1 MYVIKDML
9 DKILKYTEKPM
20 VFEPGEP
27 KFWDDPHI
35 SKSMLEAHLNQN
47 NDAASR
53 KVETID
59 KTVENLINSGVLRPG
74 MKLLDLG
81 CGPGLYAERLAKA
94 GINVV
99 GIDISTRSIGYAKAE
114 AEKKKLTI
122 EYCCMNFFDMDFNNE
137 FDAVIQ
143 IYGEL
148 NTFSDARLS
157 KLFDS
162 VKKALKPDGVFIFD
176 VTTRTYRLK
185 NNRSNN
191 WYVSEGG
198 FWRPEKHLVL
208 EMGFDYP
215 ELDIWLDQYITID
228 EENYK
233 VYRNWFHDYSLESIK
248 KVLDREGFVPVKV
261 WNDLT
266 GSEYSSNGEWIAIA
280 ANKSMV

>member
-9 DKILKYTEKPM
+9 DKILKYTEKP
-20 VFEPGEP
+20 VAFEPGEP

-35 SKSMLEAHLNQN
+35 SKSMLEAHLDQN

-53 KVETID
+53 KIETID

-81 CGPGLYAERLAKA
+81 CGPGLYAERLTKA

-114 AEKKKLTI
+114 SEKKKLTI

-143 IYGEL
+143 VYGEL

-176 VTTRTYRLK
+176 VTTRTHRLK

-280 ANKSMV
+280 AKVI

>member
-9 DKILKYTEKPM
+9 DKILKYTEKPV
-20 VFEPGEP
+20 VFELGEP

-35 SKSMLEAHLNQN
+35 SKSMLEAHLDQN

>member
-9 DKILKYTEKPM
+9 DKILKYTEKPV

-35 SKSMLEAHLNQN
+35 SKSMLEAHLDQN

-114 AEKKKLTI
+114 AEKKKLAI

-143 IYGEL
+143 VYGEL

-176 VTTRTYRLK
+176 VTTRTLRLK

-198 FWRPEKHLVL
+198 FWRPGKHLVL

-228 EENYK
+228 EEDYK

-266 GSEYSSNGEWIAIA
+266 GSEYSSNGEWIAIVA
-280 ANKSMV
+280 KVI